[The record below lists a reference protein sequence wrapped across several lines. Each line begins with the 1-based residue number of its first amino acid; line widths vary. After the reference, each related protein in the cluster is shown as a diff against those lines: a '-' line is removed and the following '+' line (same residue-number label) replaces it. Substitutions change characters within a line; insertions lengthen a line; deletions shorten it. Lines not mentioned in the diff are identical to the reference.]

1 MVSRSFLWGRKKM
14 VIRALIALLL
24 LVAPASADEF
34 QITTPQSLATVTMPC
49 WQDRKLSEAMT
60 RAEFDPITHGLIVKK
75 TDPAQPLVTFW
86 IHMLTGRGMV
96 SLSRPE
102 GEECILAVLESAQ

>member
-1 MVSRSFLWGRKKM
+1 M
-14 VIRALIALLL
+14 VIRTLIALIL

-34 QITTPQSLATVTMPC
+34 RITTPQSLATITMPC
-49 WQDRKLSEAMT
+49 WQDRQLSEAMT
-60 RAEFDPITHGLIVKK
+60 RAKFDPIAHGLIVKK

-86 IHMLTGRGMV
+86 LHMLTGRGMV

-102 GEECILAVLESAQ
+102 GEECILAVLESSQ